1 MEDFE
6 SNNKSSCFLHTIAG
20 FKESILNAC
29 CVATDLTNFNESM
42 RCGNPGVIACDDPS
56 QYISWDGW
64 HLTEA
69 AYKWVAEGLL
79 NGPYTYPK
87 IGISCDSEI

>member
-6 SNNKSSCFLHTIAG
+6 SNYQSSWFLHPIPG

-29 CVATDLTNFNESM
+29 CPARDPNNYNASVL
-42 RCGNPGVIACDDPS
+42 CGNPGVIACDDPS
-56 QYISWDGW
+56 HYISWDGI
-64 HLTEA
+64 HFTEA
-69 AYKWVAEGLL
+69 AYKWIAEGLL